1 MKCRLSYS
9 SYLILESLFNDIRN
23 VQNSICLDIC
33 TKLYFQM
40 HLQIHTQIVS
50 CFRYRR
56 LLWRREKESEVKV
69 GLDDYTRSSTQVRTR
84 VIYDWICNFK
94 VIVQIKYNNSE
105 YRENWMPSGNNIS
118 IITVYLH
125 VMRFNVKFNLS
136 FLI

>member
-1 MKCRLSYS
+1 MKCRLSYG

-69 GLDDYTRSSTQVRTR
+69 GLDDYTRSSAQRRAR
-84 VIYDWICNFK
+84 VIYHDWICTNFK
-94 VIVQIKYNNSE
+94 GIVQIKYNNSE
-105 YRENWMPSGNNIS
+105 YREDWD
-118 IITVYLH
+118 TEWE
-125 VMRFNVKFNLS
+125 
-136 FLI
+136 